1 MARLRLA
8 LLTPGWSV
16 GGIPARVQAA
26 LRAIARLL
34 IAAGALAPL
43 GALEQGE
50 ARHLLARTGFGG
62 TPAEISALLPLT
74 REQAVDELIAST
86 HPAAR
91 TPPPEFCVQDD
102 LPAYLRKVK
111 DEYDAADRLG
121 DKVERE
127 KKKRELGERRERW
140 GRELK
145 AWWMREMITTDS
157 PLTERM
163 TLLWHNHFTSSLRTV
178 EEPRLMYEQDVL
190 LRRDALDNFAL
201 MLRDIN
207 TDPAMFRYL
216 DSDSNVAG
224 RPNENYAREVMELF
238 TLGEGQKYTEMDI
251 KEAARAFT
259 GYKID
264 PATGRAVMMEGPHD
278 GGWKTILGRKGNFK
292 GDDVIINLLFNE
304 EQVAINISS
313 KFWREFVSDTR
324 DDKEVYK
331 LAGIFYRA
339 KYDLR
344 KLLRATL
351 LTKEFWDPANRGT
364 LFKSPVE
371 YVVGSVR
378 LLQLPVD
385 DAYGLVQLADR
396 LGQNLMDPPNVK
408 GWSGSTAWISSESL
422 LSRWEIADTLLAG
435 KIGQG
440 QDLGGMMGGMAGAP
454 PAASDAKPAG
464 EPKDAGKDAGKEA
477 AKDANKKDA
486 KKEEAKPA
494 LALVA
499 KPWIAEAR
507 AGGAP
512 GIELAVSLLLPLP
525 ALDAVPKDFDQA
537 LRQILHDPTYN
548 LK

>member
-1 MARLRLA
+1 MDRPPRLP
-8 LLTPGWSV
+8 LL
-16 GGIPARVQAA
+16 PAPLPAA
-26 LRAIARLL
+26 LRTAACALL
-34 IAAGALAPL
+34 IAGAWAPL
-43 GALEQGE
+43 GALDQGE

-62 TPAEISALLPLT
+62 TPAEINALLPLT
-74 REQAVDELIAST
+74 REQAVDALIAST
-86 HPAAR
+86 RTAAR
-91 TPPPEFCVQDD
+91 TPPPEFCAQDD
-102 LPAYLRKVK
+102 LPGYLHKVK

-121 DKVERE
+121 DKAERE
-127 KKKRELGERRERW
+127 KKKRELGDRKERW

-145 AWWMREMITTDS
+145 AWWMREMVTTDS

-163 TLLWHNHFTSSLRTV
+163 TLLWHNHFTSSMRTV
-178 EEPRLMYEQDVL
+178 DDPRLMYEQNVL

-264 PATGRAVMMEGPHD
+264 PSTGRAVMMEGPHD
-278 GGWKTILGRKGNFK
+278 GGWKTILGHKGNYK
-292 GDDVIINLLFNE
+292 GDDVIIWLLTSE
-304 EQVAINISS
+304 EQVAINIGR
-313 KFWREFVSDTR
+313 KFWREFVSDTL
-324 DDKEVYK
+324 DDKEIYK
-331 LAGIFYRA
+331 LSGTFYRA
-339 KYDLR
+339 KYDIR

-371 YVVGSVR
+371 YVVGAVR

-385 DAYGLVQLADR
+385 DTYGLVQLADR
-396 LGQNLMDPPNVK
+396 LGQSIMDPPNVK
-408 GWSGSTAWISSESL
+408 GWPGSTAWISSESL

-440 QDLGGMMGGMAGAP
+440 QDLGTMMGAGPLAM
-454 PAASDAKPAG
+454 PAAGEARPAG
-464 EPKDAGKDAGKEA
+464 E
-477 AKDANKKDA
+477 AKDPAKDPAKKDA
-486 KKEEAKPA
+486 KDAKKDDAKPV
-494 LALVA
+494 LPLVA
-499 KPWIAEAR
+499 KAWIAEAR
-507 AGGAP
+507 AAGTS
-512 GIELAVSLLLPLP
+512 GIELAASLLLPLP
-525 ALDAVPKDFDQA
+525 ALDPLPKDFDQA
-537 LRQILHDPTYN
+537 LRQILHDPSYN
-548 LK
+548 LR

>member
-1 MARLRLA
+1 MARPRAA
-8 LLTPGWSV
+8 LLSETT
-16 GGIPARVQAA
+16 VQSTVRA
-26 LRAIARLL
+26 LACALL
-34 IAAGALAPL
+34 LAGALARL
-43 GALEQGE
+43 GALDQGE

-74 REQAVDELIAST
+74 REQAVDALIAST

-91 TPPPEFCVQDD
+91 TPPPEFCVEQD
-102 LPAYLRKVK
+102 LPGYLHQVK

-127 KKKRELGERRERW
+127 KKKRELGARKERW
-140 GRELK
+140 GHELK
-145 AWWMREMITTDS
+145 AWWMREMVTTDS

-178 EEPRLMYEQDVL
+178 DDPRLMYEQNAL

-264 PATGRAVMMEGPHD
+264 PSTGRAVMMEGPHD
-278 GGWKTILGRKGNFK
+278 GGWKTILGRKGNYK
-292 GDDVIINLLFNE
+292 GDDVIVMLLLNE
-304 EQVAINISS
+304 TQVAINISN
-313 KFWREFVSDTR
+313 KFWREFVSDTL
-324 DDKEVYK
+324 DDKEIYK

-339 KYDLR
+339 KYDIR

-371 YVVGSVR
+371 YVVGAVR

-385 DAYGLVQLADR
+385 DSYGLVQLADR

-422 LSRWEIADTLLAG
+422 LSRWEISDTLLAG

-440 QDLGGMMGGMAGAP
+440 QDLGSMMGGGPGAA
-454 PAASDAKPAG
+454 PAASAAKPDGQAKPAG
-464 EPKDAGKDAGKEA
+464 QANDPARKE
-477 AKDANKKDA
+477 A
-486 KKEEAKPA
+486 KKEDATRDEAKPA
-494 LALVA
+494 LPLVA

-507 AGGAP
+507 GAGAP
-512 GIELAVSLLLPLP
+512 GIELAARLLLPLP
-525 ALDAVPKDFDQA
+525 ALDTLAKDFDQA
-537 LRQILHDPTYN
+537 LRQILHDPSFN
-548 LK
+548 LR